1 MPRYPRI
8 LLVEDDA
15 AWASVLV
22 EALQIAG
29 CAVEHTPSAVA
40 ARALVAAAPPD
51 LVVLD
56 LILPDGDGLVLCTDL
71 KGTADVPVLICSG
84 TRRRYEPVLA
94 LKVGADAFVAKP
106 CNLDELIARVDAL
119 LRAQPLGGAAP
130 QGAPPMPR
138 RQLEVDH
145 GRRQA
150 RFGAAAVR
158 LTPAEYRLLDALTQ
172 HPNEVVARDHLARA
186 VYGGPEAGRALD
198 MLVRRVRTKLG
209 ALGNRAPRIDTIR
222 RRGFALA
229 ISS

>member
-1 MPRYPRI
+1 MPRYQRI
-8 LLVEDDA
+8 LVVEDDPGWA
-15 AWASVLV
+15 AVLV

-29 CAVEHTPSAVA
+29 YVVDHTPSAVA
-40 ARALVAAAPPD
+40 ARAMVAAAPPD

-71 KGTADVPVLICSG
+71 KGTADIPLLICSG

-94 LKVGADAFVAKP
+94 LKLGADAFVAKP
-106 CNLDELIARVDAL
+106 CSLEELVARVDSL
-119 LRAQPLGGAAP
+119 LRAQTVGAPVGPAAP
-130 QGAPPMPR
+130 PLPR

-150 RFGAAAVR
+150 RFGAVAVR
-158 LTPAEYRLLDALTQ
+158 LTPAEYRLLNALTQ
-172 HPNEVVARDHLARA
+172 HPNEVVARDLLARA

-229 ISS
+229 VSS

>member
-1 MPRYPRI
+1 MPRFQRI
-8 LLVEDDA
+8 LVVEDDPG
-15 AWASVLV
+15 WASVLC
-22 EALQIAG
+22 ETLQSAG
-29 CAVEHTPSAVA
+29 YVVEHTPSAVA
-40 ARALVAAAPPD
+40 ARALVAARPPD
-51 LVVLD
+51 LVLLD

-71 KGTADVPVLICSG
+71 KGTVDVPVLICSG

-94 LKVGADAFVAKP
+94 LKLGADAFVTKP
-106 CNLDELIARVDAL
+106 CNLEELTARIDAL
-119 LRAQPLGGAAP
+119 LRAHALGAAALP
-130 QGAPPMPR
+130 AQSIPR

-172 HPNEVVARDHLARA
+172 HPNEVVARDSLARA

-198 MLVRRVRTKLG
+198 MLVRRVRTKLD
-209 ALGNRAPRIDTIR
+209 ALGHRAPRIDTIR